1 MNKTRFCS
9 SEFIAEIYS
18 IYGVSGREEKVRDF
32 IISNLSKDVSYKV
45 DNMGNLLVHK
55 KGKSSPKNKLMLC
68 AHMDEVGFIITHID
82 ENGFL
87 KFSNVG
93 GIDSRVMLG
102 RAVKV
107 GEKGVSGV
115 IGIKPVHLV
124 EKDAEKDIPKADD
137 LYIDI
142 GAKDKEEAQKYVRL
156 GDAAWFTGD
165 FVEFGDG
172 FIKAKALDDRAGCAI
187 LIEMIRSELEYDT
200 WFSFSVQEEIG
211 TRGAQTSAF
220 TIAPDYAIVVE
231 TTTAADISGVKD
243 EKRVCICGEG
253 GAVSF
258 MDRSTLYNKVLFDKA
273 FEVAEKN
280 GIVCQPKTL
289 VAGGNDAGAIH
300 KSRGGVKVLTVSVP
314 CRYLHSPSC
323 VIKYSDAEESLK
335 LVKVM
340 AEEFAKW

>member
-1 MNKTRFCS
+1 MLEMIKELCALPG
-9 SEFIAEIYS
+9 I
-18 IYGVSGREEKVRDF
+18 SGRESAVREYIIEK
-32 IISNLSKDVSYKV
+32 IKDYAEYSI
-45 DNMGNLLVHK
+45 DPLGNLIVFK
-55 KGKSSPKNKLMLC
+55 KGKNPAKNKVMLD
-68 AHMDEVGFIITHID
+68 AHMDEVGLIITAITS
-82 ENGFL
+82 EGYLRFA
-87 KFSNVG
+87 KVG
-93 GIDSRVMLG
+93 GIDTRVIIG
-102 RAVKV
+102 RPVKV
-107 GEKGVSGV
+107 GDKAVNGV

-124 EKDAEKDIPKADD
+124 EKSAESDIPKADD

-142 GAKDKEEAQKYVRL
+142 GAKNKEEAESLVRL
-156 GDAAWFTGD
+156 GDAAWFAGD

-187 LIEMIRSELEYDT
+187 LIEMIRSELEYDA

-243 EKRVCICGEG
+243 EKRVCICGKG
-253 GAVSF
+253 GTVSF
-258 MDRSTLYNKVLFDKA
+258 MDRSTLYSRELFDKA
-273 FEVAEKN
+273 FEIAEKN
-280 GIVCQPKTL
+280 GIACQPKTL

-335 LVKVM
+335 LIKAM
-340 AEEFAKW
+340 AEEMAK